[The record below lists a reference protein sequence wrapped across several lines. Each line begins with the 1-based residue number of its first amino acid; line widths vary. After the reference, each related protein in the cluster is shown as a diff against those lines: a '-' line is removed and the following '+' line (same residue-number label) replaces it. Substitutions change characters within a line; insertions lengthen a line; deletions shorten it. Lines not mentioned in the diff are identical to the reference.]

1 MALQERV
8 SDDLKKAMKSG
19 EKQRVSV
26 LRMMKSAIDN
36 AQIARRE
43 TLDDDGV
50 IEVLSREAKRTRES
64 IAEFKKANRRD
75 AVEKEESELVVIL
88 EYLPQQMSR
97 DEIAELVRQVIVE
110 VGAQSPKD
118 KGKVMSKL
126 MPQLKGKAEGQLVNE
141 VVTQAL
147 EAI

>member
-1 MALQERV
+1 VALQERV